1 MSTVAREVRVLG
13 RVQGVYYRASTREQ
27 ARLLAVAGQVR
38 NLPDGGVQAWLE
50 GEEEAV
56 TALLKWMRQG
66 PRRARVE
73 ELIVNECAPR
83 GFTDFEVIE

>member
-1 MSTVAREVRVLG
+1 MSTIAREVRVLG
-13 RVQGVYYRASTREQ
+13 HVQGVYYRASTREQ
-27 ARLLAVAGQVR
+27 ARLLAVAGEVR
-38 NLPDGGVQAWLE
+38 NLSDGGVQAWLE

-73 ELIVNECAPR
+73 ELIVNQRAPR
-83 GFTDFEVIE
+83 GFTDFEVIQ